1 MENKRIVAE
10 LRGIVDGLKAINV
23 DHLQQK
29 TMTEAADIIE
39 SLTWVSVDEKLPKC
53 DSKYGVSN
61 VVWCADAQGKVGF
74 GIYQDGTAQLQNEG
88 WFIAGKAGEGDIKI
102 THWMPIPK
110 PSMVEEVN
118 NGNR

>member
-23 DHLQQK
+23 DHMQQK
-29 TMTEAADIIE
+29 TMTEAANIIE
-39 SLTWVSVDEKLPKC
+39 KLSWVSVDERLPEC
-53 DSKYGVSN
+53 DPGYGVSKI
-61 VVWCADAQGKVGF
+61 VWCADAWSRLGF

-88 WFIAGKAGEGDIKI
+88 WFTGGKVGEDSVKI

-110 PSMVEEVN
+110 PSMVGEVN
-118 NGNR
+118 NGNH

>member
-1 MENKRIVAE
+1 MKSKKIAAE
-10 LRGIVDGLKAINV
+10 LRNIVHGLKVMGV
-23 DHLQQK
+23 DHLQQE

-39 SLTWVSVDEKLPKC
+39 SLSWVSVDEKLPKC

-110 PSMVEEVN
+110 PPMVGEIN
-118 NGNR
+118 NGNH